1 MIFILTLICN
11 FQVDHTIIMY
21 LVNPDGEF
29 IDYFGQNKTA
39 NEIVEHIIL
48 HMFKFKQE
56 KGTLLSNT
64 LEKISKLSGKN
75 ITTS

>member
-1 MIFILTLICN
+1 
-11 FQVDHTIIMY
+11 MY

-39 NEIVEHIIL
+39 DEIVEHILL

-56 KGTLLSNT
+56 KSSLFSST
-64 LEKISKLSGKN
+64 LEKINVLSRNKIN
-75 ITTS
+75 SS

>member
-1 MIFILTLICN
+1 
-11 FQVDHTIIMY
+11 MY

-39 NEIVEHIIL
+39 DEIVEHILL

-56 KGTLLSNT
+56 KSSLLSSA
-64 LEKISKLSGKN
+64 LEKISSLSENKVV
-75 ITTS
+75 SS

>member
-1 MIFILTLICN
+1 
-11 FQVDHTIIMY
+11 MY

-39 NEIVEHIIL
+39 EEIVEHILL

-56 KGTLLSNT
+56 KGSLLSNT
-64 LEKISKLSGKN
+64 IEKISSLGGNK
-75 ITTS
+75 ITS

>member
-1 MIFILTLICN
+1 M
-11 FQVDHTIIMY
+11 DHTIIMY

-39 NEIVEHIIL
+39 DEIVEHILL

-56 KGTLLSNT
+56 KGSLLSNT
-64 LEKISKLSGKN
+64 LEKINTLSGKK
-75 ITTS
+75 ISVS

>member
-1 MIFILTLICN
+1 
-11 FQVDHTIIMY
+11 MY

-39 NEIVEHIIL
+39 EEIVEHILL

-56 KGTLLSNT
+56 KGSLLSNT
-64 LEKISKLSGKN
+64 IEKISSLGGNK
-75 ITTS
+75 ITP

>member
-1 MIFILTLICN
+1 MFKCF

-21 LVNPDGEF
+21 LVNPEGEF

-39 NEIVEHIIL
+39 DEIVEHILL

-56 KGTLLSNT
+56 KGTLLDSA
-64 LEKISKLSGKN
+64 LDKISVLSGKK
-75 ITTS
+75 